1 MDMACKLKTHM
12 ILTHI
17 KMNVRPEKRKE
28 LRQTIR
34 SIVQEVRKENG
45 CVDST
50 FYQNAEN
57 ENDFF
62 LIEEW
67 ETQQA
72 LDDHLQSAGFTVLMG
87 ARSLL
92 SRPAEIKIHSVSHS
106 SPMAPGSHKT

>member
-1 MDMACKLKTHM
+1 M
-12 ILTHI
+12 ILTFI

-50 FYQNAEN
+50 FYQNSEN

-62 LIEEW
+62 LFEEW
-67 ETQQA
+67 ENRQV
-72 LDDHLQSAGFTVLMG
+72 LDDHLRSARFTVLIG

-92 SRPAEIKIHSVSHS
+92 SRPPEIMIHSVSHS
-106 SPMAPGSHKT
+106 SGLEAGSHKT

>member
-1 MDMACKLKTHM
+1 M

-17 KMNVRPEKRKE
+17 KMNVRPAKRKE

-34 SIVQEVRKENG
+34 SIVQEVRKEDG

-50 FYQNAEN
+50 FYQNSEN

-67 ETQQA
+67 ETRQA
-72 LDDHLQSAGFTVLMG
+72 LDDHLQSAEFTVLMG
-87 ARSLL
+87 AESLL
-92 SRPAEIKIHSVSHS
+92 SRPPEIMIHSVSHS
-106 SPMAPGSHKT
+106 SGLEAMSHKT

>member
-1 MDMACKLKTHM
+1 M
-12 ILTHI
+12 ILTFI

-50 FYQNAEN
+50 FYQNFEN

-67 ETQQA
+67 ENRQA
-72 LDDHLQSAGFTVLMG
+72 LDDHLRSAGFTVLMG

-92 SRPAEIKIHSVSHS
+92 SRPPEIMIHSVSQS
-106 SPMAPGSHKT
+106 SELEAGSHKT

>member
-1 MDMACKLKTHM
+1 M
-12 ILTHI
+12 ILTYI

-50 FYQNAEN
+50 FYQNSEN

-67 ETQQA
+67 ETRQA
-72 LDDHLQSAGFTVLMG
+72 LDDHLRSAGFTVLMG

-92 SRPAEIKIHSVSHS
+92 SRPPEIMIHSVSHS
-106 SPMAPGSHKT
+106 SGLEAVSHKT

>member
-1 MDMACKLKTHM
+1 M
-12 ILTHI
+12 ILTFI

-50 FYQNAEN
+50 FYQNSEN

-62 LIEEW
+62 LFEEW
-67 ETQQA
+67 ENRQV
-72 LDDHLQSAGFTVLMG
+72 LDDHLRSDGFTVLMG

-92 SRPAEIKIHSVSHS
+92 SRPPEIMIHSVSHS
-106 SPMAPGSHKT
+106 SGLDAASHKT

>member
-1 MDMACKLKTHM
+1 M
-12 ILTHI
+12 ILTFI

-50 FYQNAEN
+50 FYQNSEN
-57 ENDFF
+57 ECDFCLF
-62 LIEEW
+62 EEW
-67 ETQQA
+67 ENRQV
-72 LDDHLQSAGFTVLMG
+72 LDDHLRSARFTVLMG

-92 SRPAEIKIHSVSHS
+92 SRPPEIMIHSVSHS
-106 SPMAPGSHKT
+106 SGLEAASHKT

>member
-1 MDMACKLKTHM
+1 M
-12 ILTHI
+12 ILTFI

-45 CVDST
+45 CADST
-50 FYQNAEN
+50 FYQNSEN

-62 LIEEW
+62 LFEEW
-67 ETQQA
+67 ENRQV
-72 LDDHLQSAGFTVLMG
+72 LDDHLRSARFTVLMG

-92 SRPAEIKIHSVSHS
+92 SRPPEIMIHSVSHS
-106 SPMAPGSHKT
+106 SGLEAGSHKT

>member
-1 MDMACKLKTHM
+1 M
-12 ILTHI
+12 ILTFI

-50 FYQNAEN
+50 FYQNSEN

-62 LIEEW
+62 LFEEW
-67 ETQQA
+67 ENRQV
-72 LDDHLQSAGFTVLMG
+72 LDDHLRSARFTVLMG

-92 SRPAEIKIHSVSHS
+92 SRPPEIMIHSVSHS
-106 SPMAPGSHKT
+106 SGLEAASHKA

>member
-1 MDMACKLKTHM
+1 M

-34 SIVQEVRKENG
+34 SIVDEVRKENG

-50 FYQNAEN
+50 FYQNSEN

-62 LIEEW
+62 LVEEW
-67 ETQQA
+67 ETRQA
-72 LDDHLQSAGFTVLMG
+72 LNDHLRSARFTVLMG

-92 SRPAEIKIHSVSHS
+92 SRPQEIMIHSVSES
-106 SPMAPGSHKT
+106 EEL

>member
-1 MDMACKLKTHM
+1 M
-12 ILTHI
+12 ILTFI

-50 FYQNAEN
+50 FYQNSEN

-62 LIEEW
+62 LFEEW
-67 ETQQA
+67 ENRQV
-72 LDDHLQSAGFTVLMG
+72 LDDHLRSDGFTVLMG

-92 SRPAEIKIHSVSHS
+92 SRPPEIMIHSVSHS
-106 SPMAPGSHKT
+106 SGLEAGSNKT

>member
-1 MDMACKLKTHM
+1 M
-12 ILTHI
+12 ILIFI

-50 FYQNAEN
+50 FYQNSEN

-62 LIEEW
+62 LFEEW
-67 ETQQA
+67 ENRQV
-72 LDDHLQSAGFTVLMG
+72 LDDHLRSARFTVLMG

-92 SRPAEIKIHSVSHS
+92 SRPPEIMIHSVSHS
-106 SPMAPGSHKT
+106 SGLEAASHKT

>member
-1 MDMACKLKTHM
+1 M
-12 ILTHI
+12 ILTFI

-50 FYQNAEN
+50 FYQNSEN

-62 LIEEW
+62 LLEEC
-67 ETQQA
+67 
-72 LDDHLQSAGFTVLMG
+72 
-87 ARSLL
+87 
-92 SRPAEIKIHSVSHS
+92 
-106 SPMAPGSHKT
+106 

>member
-1 MDMACKLKTHM
+1 M

-50 FYQNAEN
+50 FYQNFEN
-57 ENDFF
+57 ENAFF

-67 ETQQA
+67 ENRQA
-72 LDDHLQSAGFTVLMG
+72 LDDHLRSAGFTVLMG

-92 SRPAEIKIHSVSHS
+92 SQPPEIMIHSVSHS
-106 SPMAPGSHKT
+106 SGLEATSHKM

>member
-1 MDMACKLKTHM
+1 M
-12 ILTHI
+12 ILTFI

-50 FYQNAEN
+50 CYQNSEN

-62 LIEEW
+62 LFEEW
-67 ETQQA
+67 ENRQA
-72 LDDHLQSAGFTVLMG
+72 LDDHLRSAGFTVLMG
-87 ARSLL
+87 ASSLL
-92 SRPAEIKIHSVSHS
+92 SRPPEIMIHSVSQS
-106 SPMAPGSHKT
+106 SELEAGSHKT

>member
-1 MDMACKLKTHM
+1 M
-12 ILTHI
+12 ILTFI

-34 SIVQEVRKENG
+34 AIVQEVRKEKG

-50 FYQNAEN
+50 FYQNSEN

-62 LIEEW
+62 LFEEW
-67 ETQQA
+67 ENRQV
-72 LDDHLQSAGFTVLMG
+72 LDDHLRSARFTVLIG

-92 SRPAEIKIHSVSHS
+92 SRPPEIMIHSVSHS
-106 SPMAPGSHKT
+106 SGLEAGSHKT

>member
-1 MDMACKLKTHM
+1 M

-34 SIVQEVRKENG
+34 SIVGEVRKENG
-45 CVDST
+45 CADST

-57 ENDFF
+57 ENDF
-62 LIEEW
+62 LIVEEW
-67 ETQQA
+67 ETRQA
-72 LDDHLQSAGFTVLMG
+72 LDDHLRSTGFTVLMG

-92 SRPAEIKIHSVSHS
+92 SRPQEIMIHSVSES
-106 SPMAPGSHKT
+106 EEL

>member
-1 MDMACKLKTHM
+1 MRM

-28 LRQTIR
+28 LWQTIS
-34 SIVQEVRKENG
+34 SIVQEVRRENG

-62 LIEEW
+62 VVEEW
-67 ETQQA
+67 ETRQE
-72 LDDHLQSAGFTVLMG
+72 LDEYLRSAGFTVMMG
-87 ARSLL
+87 AGSLL
-92 SRPAEIKIHSVSHS
+92 SRPPEIMIHSVSES
-106 SPMAPGSHKT
+106 SGWEAQSLKK

>member
-1 MDMACKLKTHM
+1 M
-12 ILTHI
+12 ILTFI

-50 FYQNAEN
+50 FYQNSEN

-62 LIEEW
+62 LFEEW
-67 ETQQA
+67 ENRQV
-72 LDDHLQSAGFTVLMG
+72 LDDHLRSARFTVLMG

-92 SRPAEIKIHSVSHS
+92 SRPPEIMIHSVSHS
-106 SPMAPGSHKT
+106 SGLEAGSHKT

>member
-1 MDMACKLKTHM
+1 M
-12 ILTHI
+12 ILTFI
-17 KMNVRPEKRKE
+17 KMNVRPAKRKE

-50 FYQNAEN
+50 FYQNSEN

-62 LIEEW
+62 LFEEW
-67 ETQQA
+67 ENRQV
-72 LDDHLQSAGFTVLMG
+72 LDDHLRSARFTVLMG

-92 SRPAEIKIHSVSHS
+92 SRPPEIMIHSVSHS
-106 SPMAPGSHKT
+106 SGLEAGSHKT

>member
-1 MDMACKLKTHM
+1 M
-12 ILTHI
+12 ILTFI

-50 FYQNAEN
+50 FYQNSEN

-62 LIEEW
+62 LFEEW
-67 ETQQA
+67 ENRQV
-72 LDDHLQSAGFTVLMG
+72 LDDHLRSDGFTVLMG

-92 SRPAEIKIHSVSHS
+92 SRPPEIMIHSVSHS
-106 SPMAPGSHKT
+106 SGLEAASHKT

>member
-1 MDMACKLKTHM
+1 M
-12 ILTHI
+12 ILTFI

-50 FYQNAEN
+50 FYQNSEN

-62 LIEEW
+62 LFEEW
-67 ETQQA
+67 ENRQV
-72 LDDHLQSAGFTVLMG
+72 LDDHLRSARFTVLMG

-92 SRPAEIKIHSVSHS
+92 SRPPEIMIHSVSHS
-106 SPMAPGSHKT
+106 SGLDAASHKT

>member
-1 MDMACKLKTHM
+1 M
-12 ILTHI
+12 ILTFI

-50 FYQNAEN
+50 FYQNSEN

-62 LIEEW
+62 LFEEW
-67 ETQQA
+67 ENRQV
-72 LDDHLQSAGFTVLMG
+72 LDDHLRSDGFTVLMG

-92 SRPAEIKIHSVSHS
+92 SRPPEIMIHSVSHS
-106 SPMAPGSHKT
+106 SGLEAGSHKT

>member
-1 MDMACKLKTHM
+1 M
-12 ILTHI
+12 ILTFI

-50 FYQNAEN
+50 FYQNSEN

-62 LIEEW
+62 LFEEW
-67 ETQQA
+67 ENRQV
-72 LDDHLQSAGFTVLMG
+72 LDDHLRSARFTVLMG
-87 ARSLL
+87 AKSLL
-92 SRPAEIKIHSVSHS
+92 SRPPEIMIHSVSHS
-106 SPMAPGSHKT
+106 SGLEAGSHKT

>member
-1 MDMACKLKTHM
+1 M
-12 ILTHI
+12 ILIFI

-50 FYQNAEN
+50 FYQNSEN

-62 LIEEW
+62 LFEEW
-67 ETQQA
+67 ENRQV
-72 LDDHLQSAGFTVLMG
+72 LDDHLRSARFTVLMG

-92 SRPAEIKIHSVSHS
+92 SRPPEIMIHSVSHS
-106 SPMAPGSHKT
+106 SGLEAGSHKT

>member
-1 MDMACKLKTHM
+1 M
-12 ILTHI
+12 ILTFI

-50 FYQNAEN
+50 FYQNSEN

-62 LIEEW
+62 LFEEW
-67 ETQQA
+67 ENRQV
-72 LDDHLQSAGFTVLMG
+72 LDDHLRSARFTVLMG

-92 SRPAEIKIHSVSHS
+92 SRPPEIMIHSVSHS
-106 SPMAPGSHKT
+106 SGLEAASHKT

>member
-1 MDMACKLKTHM
+1 M
-12 ILTHI
+12 ILTFI

-50 FYQNAEN
+50 FYQNSEN

-62 LIEEW
+62 LFEECVRTGKCW
-67 ETQQA
+67 MTTCGRP
-72 LDDHLQSAGFTVLMG
+72 D
-87 ARSLL
+87 
-92 SRPAEIKIHSVSHS
+92 SRC
-106 SPMAPGSHKT
+106 

>member
-1 MDMACKLKTHM
+1 M
-12 ILTHI
+12 ILIFI

-50 FYQNAEN
+50 FYQNSEN

-62 LIEEW
+62 LFEEW
-67 ETQQA
+67 ENRQV
-72 LDDHLQSAGFTVLMG
+72 LDDHLRSARFTVLMG

-92 SRPAEIKIHSVSHS
+92 SRPPEIMIHSVSHS
-106 SPMAPGSHKT
+106 SGFEAASHKT

>member
-1 MDMACKLKTHM
+1 M
-12 ILTHI
+12 ILTFI

-34 SIVQEVRKENG
+34 SIVQEVRKEKG

-50 FYQNAEN
+50 FYQNSEN

-62 LIEEW
+62 LFEEW
-67 ETQQA
+67 ENRQV
-72 LDDHLQSAGFTVLMG
+72 LDDHLRSARFTVLIG

-92 SRPAEIKIHSVSHS
+92 SRPPEIMIHSVSHS
-106 SPMAPGSHKT
+106 SGLEAGSHKT

>member
-1 MDMACKLKTHM
+1 M
-12 ILTHI
+12 ILTFI

-50 FYQNAEN
+50 FYQNSEN

-62 LIEEW
+62 LFEEW
-67 ETQQA
+67 ENRQV
-72 LDDHLQSAGFTVLMG
+72 LDDHLRSAGFTVLMG

-92 SRPAEIKIHSVSHS
+92 SRPPEIMIHSVSQS
-106 SPMAPGSHKT
+106 SGLEAGSHKT

>member
-1 MDMACKLKTHM
+1 M
-12 ILTHI
+12 ILVHI
-17 KMNVRPEKRKE
+17 TMNVRPEKREE

-34 SIVQEVRKENG
+34 SIVQETRNEKG

-50 FYQNAEN
+50 FYRKAEN
-57 ENDFF
+57 ENDFL

-67 ETQQA
+67 ETRQA

-92 SRPAEIKIHSVSHS
+92 SRPAAIKIHSVLHS
-106 SPMAPGSHKT
+106 SRMEPGSHKT